1 MISLAVTEIL
11 IKRVFFRAVQLRVL
25 CTHQHLATSFW
36 LQALD
41 QSSGAA
47 ALSKPPEEDDLQ
59 FFSETPASMNF
70 GKARRITLPLFGC
83 CDKSF
88 YLLQCRYTQP
98 GTAPLHCQ
106 NGYQHATD
114 RCYSLL
120 FSLPPASVGPRTW
133 TLAQCTPTHSND
145 FSANTSKAL

>member
-11 IKRVFFRAVQLRVL
+11 IKRVFFGAVQLRVL

-59 FFSETPASMNF
+59 FFSETPSKNF
-70 GKARRITLPLFGC
+70 GKARRRITAEDL
-83 CDKSF
+83 KI
-88 YLLQCRYTQP
+88 Q
-98 GTAPLHCQ
+98 
-106 NGYQHATD
+106 
-114 RCYSLL
+114 
-120 FSLPPASVGPRTW
+120 
-133 TLAQCTPTHSND
+133 D
-145 FSANTSKAL
+145 FSEYQIIGKWLL

>member
-11 IKRVFFRAVQLRVL
+11 IKRVFFGAVQLRVL

-59 FFSETPASMNF
+59 FFLKP
-70 GKARRITLPLFGC
+70 LPTVFQ
-83 CDKSF
+83 K
-88 YLLQCRYTQP
+88 TQRTIFP
-98 GTAPLHCQ
+98 GVSHT
-106 NGYQHATD
+106 
-114 RCYSLL
+114 
-120 FSLPPASVGPRTW
+120 
-133 TLAQCTPTHSND
+133 
-145 FSANTSKAL
+145 